1 MSELRLKA
9 QEQETTLKS
18 QIEALE
24 ALKKSTTDMH
34 NLIQG
39 LINFSKVLLSTEVRS
54 WLTCAANDLLY
65 VDSIRC

>member
-18 QIEALE
+18 QTEVLE
-24 ALKKSTTDMH
+24 ALKKSTIDMH

-39 LINFSKVLLSTEVRS
+39 LINFARFILPSTEVWS
-54 WLTCAANDLLY
+54 
-65 VDSIRC
+65 